1 MHDYMRALRQ
11 RFYTP
16 PECEELSRELELVH
30 SQLHERLDRQER
42 KLLLRLIDLV
52 NMIRDEASLHS
63 FISGYRLASGLH
75 QELAGQM
82 PYSFDQEEED
92 HANAAITQGEE

>member
-1 MHDYMRALRQ
+1 MRALRQ

-16 PECEELSRELELVH
+16 PECEKLSQELDLVH
-30 SQLHERLDRQER
+30 SKLHDRLDRQER

-75 QELAGQM
+75 QELSEQP
-82 PYSFDQEEED
+82 PYSFDMEEEE
-92 HANAAITQGEE
+92 HVEAVIPKEE